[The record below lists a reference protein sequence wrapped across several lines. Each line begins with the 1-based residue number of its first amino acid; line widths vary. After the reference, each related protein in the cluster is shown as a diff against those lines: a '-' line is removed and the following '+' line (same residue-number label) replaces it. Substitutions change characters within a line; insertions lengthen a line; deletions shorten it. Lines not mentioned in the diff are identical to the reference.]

1 MLMHLIFLV
10 EFKFENQAGE
20 RGHLTANYTGTQTFR
35 NTLSNWLALKRL
47 VTLINI
53 DWLVQ
58 EF

>member
-1 MLMHLIFLV
+1 MHLIFLV

-20 RGHLTANYTGTQTFR
+20 RGHWTGNYSGTQMFR

-58 EF
+58 QF